1 LNLYLKNDN
10 RNRYTWERLN
20 KIKGDKKKYYITLH
34 ILEKKATS
42 ILCEKQVK
50 IKRYLITLFLRTNI
64 LFNNMIIIKNTQKK
78 LLKKIKE
85 KKFK

>member
-1 LNLYLKNDN
+1 MIIEID
-10 RNRYTWERLN
+10 THERDW
-20 KIKGDKKKYYITLH
+20 IKSKEIKKKYYITLH

-78 LLKKIKE
+78 LLNKIKE

>member
-1 LNLYLKNDN
+1 MIIKID
-10 RNRYTWERLN
+10 THERDWIKSKEIK
-20 KIKGDKKKYYITLH
+20 KIYYITLH

-78 LLKKIKE
+78 LLNKIKE

>member
-1 LNLYLKNDN
+1 MIIEIDIH
-10 RNRYTWERLN
+10 ERDWIKSKEIK
-20 KIKGDKKKYYITLH
+20 KIYYITLH

-64 LFNNMIIIKNTQKK
+64 LFNNMIIVKNTKK
-78 LLKKIKE
+78 LLNKIKE